1 MPLSAHVRA
10 ENPENPLSVQKARQL
25 RGVRGRGRRIPRRG
39 LPAAIQHPLT
49 HPVHRTGLGC
59 AGGGEAAAA
68 AEAAAGAAMAPLF
81 FELAAA
87 WPVGYRLEE
96 KCGALRAYVGD
107 ALEGMCTYHGCGR
120 NEAAAL

>member
-1 MPLSAHVRA
+1 MLTSARKTRKTLFRCKRHA
-10 ENPENPLSVQKARQL
+10 SC
-25 RGVRGRGRRIPRRG
+25 
-39 LPAAIQHPLT
+39 AACAAAAAAFLE
-49 HPVHRTGLGC
+49 GGC
-59 AGGGEAAAA
+59 QPPSTWPPSGTPDGGAGGGEAAAA
-68 AEAAAGAAMAPLF
+68 EAAAEAAMAPLF

>member
-1 MPLSAHVRA
+1 MHLRA
-10 ENPENPLSVQKARQL
+10 PQQRALGGRSCAACAAAAAAFLEAGCQPPSTWPPSGTPD
-25 RGVRGRGRRIPRRG
+25 GV
-39 LPAAIQHPLT
+39 
-49 HPVHRTGLGC
+49 
-59 AGGGEAAAA
+59 AGGGDAAA

-96 KCGALRAYVGD
+96 KCGALRAFVGD

-120 NEAAAL
+120 KEGAL